1 MNQTYDINDSNTQ
14 SYFHVGTRESKL
26 EEVSNTE
33 KRDNSIIIDAAVVRT
48 MKKKKLLPKT
58 ELTNFVF

>member
-14 SYFHVGTRESKL
+14 SYFYTGTQESKL
-26 EEVSNTE
+26 EEVSSTE
-33 KRDNSIIIDAAVVRT
+33 KRDNSTIIDAAIVRT